1 MKAGFRLAQ
10 GGSEIDRSQ
19 RLGFQFDDRRLEG
32 LAGDTLASA
41 LLANGVR
48 TVARSFKLHRRR
60 GIRAEGWDDPNAFVQ
75 LVEPWEEPN
84 LLATR
89 APLAEGLVARGMHG
103 WPGVEWDV
111 GVLADRLHALLPAGF
126 YYKTFKWP
134 GWAWP
139 LYESLIRRA
148 AGLGRAPRTAGGPSV
163 ERRHVQ
169 ADVLVVGAGPAGA
182 AAVAQL
188 LAAGCSV
195 IWADDRASP
204 GGTLGASA
212 EPADRTALESIRG
225 DAGRWLSA
233 PGLRRLA
240 AATVV
245 GLYDHGLA
253 IAVERDGWSR
263 ECLWMIRA
271 NAICLATGAFERGL
285 LFEDNDRP
293 GVMTASA
300 VRSALHRYAVAPCR
314 QLVLA
319 ASDLSAWQ
327 VALEAHDAGLQVA
340 AVVSPRLAVAP
351 ATLHAAIH
359 DRGIALIEGQVLR
372 TQGGR
377 HGLSAVTVSTSG
389 AARTLA
395 CDGLAISGG
404 WNPALQLYVQA
415 GGIARYHA
423 ASGALRGEPDDRML
437 AVAGAVAGALSTE
450 ACAESGRQAARG
462 LLDRLASV
470 RLAGVRLAGVR
481 ATGASVAPAS
491 AQQAGETRS
500 GAAPAL
506 SAHTTEPPPDP
517 TSLVAARVFVD
528 LAGDVT
534 AADIALASREGYSA
548 TDLLKRYTTLGMGP
562 DQGRSAGVDGLLHLA
577 RLEGRDPSS
586 LPPTR
591 ARPPFVPVAF
601 GTLAGSDPGPL
612 IRPVRETPITEWH
625 RDHGAV
631 FYESG
636 ANWRRP
642 GYYLQADESMDDAVR
657 RECRAVRQAVGVY
670 DSSPL
675 GKFEIGGPDAAVFL
689 ERVLACRV
697 SDLQPGRGRYALA
710 LREDGRIFDDGTV
723 FRLDDR
729 RYWLSSTAGNA
740 DAMAS
745 WLEYARQWL
754 FKGALRVMI
763 EPVASHWADIVVCG
777 PQARELL
784 SRLVAPQV
792 RVELA
797 RESFAFM
804 RWRSV
809 TVAGIEARVFRV
821 SFTGE
826 LSFELCVPASRG
838 LALWEAVMA
847 AGADLGIEPVGSE
860 ANHVLRVEKGF
871 ISLGHEVDGDT
882 NADDLGLGWGVHWD
896 KPDFIGRRSLA
907 RDRAQPAARRHL
919 VGLECVDEGL
929 PFEEG
934 AQLLSGD
941 AVLVASQC
949 ESIGLVTASVNSEAL
964 GRPIALAL
972 LEAGRLRTGEVVQ
985 VTQAQPMRARG
996 RLPTAG
1002 ASGDAVRPGQPAKG
1016 LSLRAARVV
1025 APIFFDGEGGRM
1037 RG

>member
-1 MKAGFRLAQ
+1 MNAGFRLAQ
-10 GGSEIDRSQ
+10 GGTEIDRSQ

-32 LAGDTLASA
+32 FSGDTLASA

-60 GIRAEGWDDPNAFVQ
+60 GIRADGWDDPNAFVQ

-103 WPGVEWDV
+103 WPSVEWDV
-111 GVLADRLHALLPAGF
+111 GVLANWLHALLPAGF

-148 AGLGRAPRTAGGPSV
+148 AGLGRAPRTAGGPLV

-204 GGTLGASA
+204 GGALGASA
-212 EPADRTALESIRG
+212 ELADRTALESIRA
-225 DAGRWLSA
+225 DADRWSSA

-240 AATVV
+240 ATTVL
-245 GLYDHGLA
+245 GLHDHGLA

-271 NAICLATGAFERGL
+271 NAVCLATGAFERGL
-285 LFEDNDRP
+285 PFEDNDRP

-319 ASDLSAWQ
+319 ASDLSAWP
-327 VALEAHDAGLQVA
+327 VALEAHGAGLQVA
-340 AVVSPRLAVAP
+340 AVVSPRLAAAP
-351 ATLHAAIH
+351 TALREAIR

-377 HGLSAVTVSTSG
+377 HGLAAVTVSTSG
-389 AARTLA
+389 AARTLP

-423 ASGALRGEPDDRML
+423 ARGALRGEPDDRMPAL
-437 AVAGAVAGALSTE
+437 AGAVAGALSSE
-450 ACAESGRQAARG
+450 ACAESGRQAARR
-462 LLDRLASV
+462 LIDRLASV
-470 RLAGVRLAGVR
+470 RAP
-481 ATGASVAPAS
+481 GASVAPAS
-491 AQQAGETRS
+491 AQQAIDTRS
-500 GAAPAL
+500 GAAPAP

-517 TSLVAARVFVD
+517 TSLDAARVFVD

-612 IRPVRETPITEWH
+612 IRPTRETPITGWH

-642 GYYLQADESMDDAVR
+642 GYYPNAGESMDDAVR

-777 PQARELL
+777 PRARDLL
-784 SRLVAPQV
+784 ARLVAPEV

-797 RESFAFM
+797 RESFGFM
-804 RWRSV
+804 RWRPM

-882 NADDLGLGWGVHWD
+882 SADDLGLGWGVHWD

-907 RDRAQPAARRHL
+907 RDRAQPVGRRHL
-919 VGLECVDEGL
+919 VGLECVDGGL

-934 AQLLSGD
+934 AQLLSGG
-941 AVLVASQC
+941 AVLVAGQYK
-949 ESIGLVTASVNSEAL
+949 SIGLVTASVNSEAL

-972 LEAGRLRTGEVVQ
+972 LEAGRLRMGEVVQ
-985 VTQAQPMRARG
+985 VTQAQLLRG
-996 RLPTAG
+996 PGRGPSAG
-1002 ASGDAVRPGQPAKG
+1002 APGDAVRPGEPVKG

-1025 APIFFDGEGGRM
+1025 APIFFDAEGGRM

>member
-1 MKAGFRLAQ
+1 VSAGFRLAE
-10 GGSEIDRSQ
+10 GGTGIDRSQ
-19 RLGFQFDDRRLEG
+19 RLEFRFDDRRLAG
-32 LAGDTLASA
+32 FAGDTLASA

-89 APLAEGLVARGMHG
+89 APLAAGLVARGMHG
-103 WPGVEWDV
+103 WPGIEWDV
-111 GVLADRLHALLPAGF
+111 GVVADWLHAFLPAGF

-148 AGLGRAPRTAGGPSV
+148 AGLGRAPRTAGGPRV
-163 ERRHVQ
+163 ERRHVK

-182 AAVAQL
+182 TAVAQL

-195 IWADDRASP
+195 VWADDRASP
-204 GGTLGASA
+204 GGALGASS
-212 EPADRTALESIRG
+212 EPADRAALDSVRD
-225 DAGRWLSA
+225 DAARWSSA

-240 AATVV
+240 ATTV
-245 GLYDHGLA
+245 LALHDHGLA
-253 IAVERDGWSR
+253 MALERDGWSR
-263 ECLWMIRA
+263 ECLWMIRVDA
-271 NAICLATGAFERGL
+271 VCLATGAFERGL
-285 LFEDNDRP
+285 AFEDNDRP
-293 GVMTASA
+293 GVMTAGA

-319 ASDLSAWQ
+319 ASDPSAWP
-327 VALEAHDAGLQVA
+327 VALEAHRAGLQVA
-340 AVVSPRLAVAP
+340 AVVSPRLAAAP
-351 ATLHAAIH
+351 ATIREAIR

-377 HGLSAVTVSTSG
+377 QGLSAVTVNTGG
-389 AARTLA
+389 AALTLA

-404 WNPALQLYVQA
+404 WNPAIQLYVQA

-423 ASGALRGEPDDRML
+423 ASGALRGEPDDRVPVL
-437 AVAGAVAGALSTE
+437 AGAVAGALSTE
-450 ACAESGRQAARG
+450 ACMESGRQAARR
-462 LLDRLASV
+462 LLDRLS
-470 RLAGVRLAGVR
+470 GVRTPGS
-481 ATGASVAPAS
+481 SVAPAPM
-491 AQQAGETRS
+491 QQAS
-500 GAAPAL
+500 DINLDAAPAQE
-506 SAHTTEPPPDP
+506 AHATGSSM
-517 TSLVAARVFVD
+517 SLDATRVFVD

-548 TDLLKRYTTLGMGP
+548 TELLKRYTTLGMGP

-612 IRPVRETPITEWH
+612 IRPIRETPITDWH

-642 GYYLQADESMDDAVR
+642 GYYPHAGESMDDAVR

-740 DAMAS
+740 DAMAG

-754 FKGALRVMI
+754 FKGSLRVLI

-777 PQARELL
+777 PQSRDLL
-784 SRLVAPQV
+784 ARLVAP
-792 RVELA
+792 EAYADLA

-804 RWRSV
+804 RWRPIK
-809 TVAGIEARVFRV
+809 VAGIEARVFRV

-896 KPDFIGRRSLA
+896 KPDFIGRRSLV
-907 RDRAQPAARRHL
+907 RDRAQAAVRRHL
-919 VGLECVDEGL
+919 VGLECVDGGL

-941 AVLVASQC
+941 AVLLAGQC
-949 ESIGLVTASVNSEAL
+949 QSIGLVTASVSSEAL

-972 LEAGRLRTGEVVQ
+972 LEAGRSRMGEMVQ
-985 VTQAQPMRARG
+985 VTQAQPLRAPG
-996 RLPTAG
+996 QGPSAG
-1002 ASGDAVRPGQPAKG
+1002 ATGDAVRPGEPVKG

-1025 APIFFDGEGGRM
+1025 APIFFDPEGGRM

>member
-340 AVVSPRLAVAP
+340 AVVSPRLAAAP

-462 LLDRLASV
+462 LLDRLAS
-470 RLAGVRLAGVR
+470 VRLAGVR